1 MNFKEFSN
9 VKIFTFIKVTY
20 ITRLKRE
27 KGVQAQARKEK
38 KKIKKK
44 KKRNPSRR
52 RRRKRRE

>member
-38 KKIKKK
+38 KKI
-44 KKRNPSRR
+44 
-52 RRRKRRE
+52 